1 MKQNGR
7 ITIVDSLRGFA
18 LLLIVLIHYV
28 EHFDFFYAPEVNFLF
43 SQATDSK
50 VMELVFF
57 FISGKAYSI
66 FALLFGFSFFIQMNR
81 KEKEGTDFRLKF
93 LWRLTVLLIMGFVHS
108 LIYKGDILHIYA
120 MLGAVLVLF
129 YRVNTKALL
138 LMAVLLALQ
147 IPLIT
152 TFIYS
157 FIEPGFEYTQSFG
170 SGYWQE
176 GNNIYAQGSL
186 GDVVSY
192 NIWKGRA
199 NVWGWTFYNGR
210 YIQLIALF
218 IIGFIMGR
226 EKIFEEL
233 YSHKKNT
240 IKVLLISLLCMA
252 VFYFIEISIWNFS
265 LTGSQQTIFSTVIK
279 SYYNL
284 AFTSV
289 ILSAIILIYLKF
301 KDGSIFNS
309 FAAYGRMSLSNYVFQ
324 ALFGV
329 IFFYGFGL
337 AMYKY
342 MGSTWSLIFGFI
354 VFVTQ
359 VIISKCWAKN
369 FYYGPL
375 EWLWRALTFFNFKI
389 KFRKT

>member
-1 MKQNGR
+1 
-7 ITIVDSLRGFA
+7 
-18 LLLIVLIHYV
+18 
-28 EHFDFFYAPEVNFLF
+28 
-43 SQATDSK
+43 
-50 VMELVFF
+50 MELVFF